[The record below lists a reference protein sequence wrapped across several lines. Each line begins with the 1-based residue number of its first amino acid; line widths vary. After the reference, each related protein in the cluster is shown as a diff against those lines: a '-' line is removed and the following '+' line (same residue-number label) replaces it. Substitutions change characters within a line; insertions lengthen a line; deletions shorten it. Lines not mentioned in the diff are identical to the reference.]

1 MKIYN
6 AGRESEAI
14 SKHLT
19 DTIEYYSDS
28 MKNDSDSSGVINN
41 NFINIFLKSKLTACR
56 NLLINLSIG
65 CTFNKGR
72 CTSNLGRGTPEQTGG
87 SPGILR
93 NFPGLVR
100 EFPRLVREFPGSV
113 REFPKLLRGL
123 SKVLRSIPGLV
134 RRTPE
139 VS

>member
-100 EFPRLVREFPGSV
+100 EFPGSV